1 MRKWFDAIL
10 KIFFGAY
17 FALTSLYC
25 LLAFLPYTYYS
36 LIKSPAYA
44 WMPWFARHH
53 ALLFWVAV
61 FAAAMAFRSVKER
74 AAYFACFGVLGCL
87 GIFLAVRPFLSVL
100 ESNRSAYFGSVVAL
114 WIVILVVSLFGFQG
128 STE

>member
-1 MRKWFDAIL
+1 LRKWFATIL
-10 KIFFGAY
+10 KVFFGAY

-53 ALLFWVAV
+53 DLLFWVAV
-61 FAAAMAFRSVKER
+61 FAAAAFRPLKKS
-74 AAYFACFGVLGCL
+74 AAYLACFGVLGCL
-87 GIFLAVRPFLSVL
+87 GIVLAVRPFLAVL
-100 ESNRSAYFGSVVAL
+100 ESNRSAASPR
-114 WIVILVVSLFGFQG
+114 
-128 STE
+128 